1 MYRDIYL
8 FRKNFTNLK
17 LCKVNSGFVFQI
29 GLADVW
35 LWCAMDFCR
44 LATPDVM
51 SVTPFAKEWSAK
63 FEADP
68 RVKNYL
74 ASRPQS
80 NI

>member
-1 MYRDIYL
+1 
-8 FRKNFTNLK
+8 
-17 LCKVNSGFVFQI
+17 
-29 GLADVW
+29 
-35 LWCAMDFCR
+35 MDFCR

-68 RVKNYL
+68 RVKKYL
-74 ASRPQS
+74 AARPDS